1 MIKRYH
7 ITLGATTTAGGTVTS
22 ASCLMSIDGAKIA
35 LDGDTVFCKACHS
48 DGFIKLDGPR
58 LSESF
63 NDRQVAL
70 SDDLCICK
78 CSQPPRLVNTQT
90 RKVQWVDADRHA
102 SQAGAATE
110 TAAKFN
116 AAKNSAAQP
125 DTIPLLLRDPDTQE
139 PFKQRPYR
147 LELTDKVIEGT
158 TDQNGFTRPLTASE
172 RAGVVTWHVDGA
184 NAPA

>member
-1 MIKRYH
+1 
-7 ITLGATTTAGGTVTS
+7 
-22 ASCLMSIDGAKIA
+22 
-35 LDGDTVFCKACHS
+35 
-48 DGFIKLDGPR
+48 
-58 LSESF
+58 
-63 NDRQVAL
+63 
-70 SDDLCICK
+70 
-78 CSQPPRLVNTQT
+78 VNTQT